1 MANASLI
8 ENFLESLASEKG
20 LSKNTIQSY
29 GLDIKQCLKITKLN
43 IDKISSKNLNLDIE
57 KYVASLNAKGF
68 ERSTVLRKISALGHF
83 FNFLVEEEI
92 LESNPIKKINIPKK
106 SSKLPIFLT
115 NMQIDRLLKAAREDK
130 SNGGIRFLV
139 MLEILYST
147 GIRITELINLRI
159 SALYEKKNFLLIYGK
174 GNKERLVPIDK
185 NTLGTIEN
193 YLKIRELFIKN
204 KNDQKWL
211 FPSKNSKLGHI
222 SRQRFNQLLKELTIK
237 VGIEEKFVSPHK
249 LRHAFASHLLA
260 NGLDLRSLQILL
272 GHADISTTQIY
283 THILNERLKKTVKD
297 NHPLS
302 KIYNK

>member
-29 GLDIKQCLKITKLN
+29 RLDIKQCLKITRLN
-43 IDKISSKNLNLDIE
+43 IEKVSSKNLNVDIE
-57 KYVASLNAKGF
+57 KYIASLNAKGF

-83 FNFLVEEEI
+83 FNFLVEEEV
-92 LESNPIKKINIPKK
+92 LDSNPIKKINIPKK
-106 SSKLPIFLT
+106 STKLPIFLT
-115 NMQIDRLLKAAREDK
+115 NIQVDRLLKAAREDE
-130 SNGGIRFLV
+130 SNTGIRFLV

-147 GIRITELINLRI
+147 GIRISELINLRI
-159 SALYEKKNFLLIYGK
+159 SALHEKKNFLLVYGK

-185 NTLGTIEN
+185 NTLSTIDN

-211 FPSKNSKLGHI
+211 FPSNNSKYGHI

-283 THILNERLKKTVKD
+283 THILNDRLKKTVKD

-302 KIYNK
+302 KIYSK

>member
-29 GLDIKQCLKITKLN
+29 SLDIKQCLKITKLN

-57 KYVASLNAKGF
+57 KYIASLNAKGF

-115 NMQIDRLLKAAREDK
+115 NTQIDRLLKAAREDK

-147 GIRITELINLRI
+147 GIRISELINL
-159 SALYEKKNFLLIYGK
+159 SLI
-174 GNKERLVPIDK
+174 
-185 NTLGTIEN
+185 
-193 YLKIRELFIKN
+193 
-204 KNDQKWL
+204 
-211 FPSKNSKLGHI
+211 HI
-222 SRQRFNQLLKELTIK
+222 
-237 VGIEEKFVSPHK
+237 
-249 LRHAFASHLLA
+249 
-260 NGLDLRSLQILL
+260 
-272 GHADISTTQIY
+272 
-283 THILNERLKKTVKD
+283 
-297 NHPLS
+297 
-302 KIYNK
+302 